1 VLIPRIFHQIWVGP
15 DPYPKKLESYRQ
27 SWLDLNPGWELR
39 FWTEDN
45 LPDGLRR
52 PEARERLRVPAER
65 ADIFRLEALWR
76 EGGVYMDT
84 DFECLRPI
92 EPLID
97 DVDFFCAYRKLDRM
111 NNAFIGSVAGH
122 PILEQAL
129 DEMRPTT
136 TYGYDKTAAGPEF
149 LGSLLAGHPEAKI
162 FEAEVFYPRTAAT
175 RRNAYAIHHKSQTW
189 KEAKWLRKELDRFKV
204 KLRKTQDEAHAWRL
218 RAEQAERELEQ
229 LRVRK

>member
-15 DPYPKKLESYRQ
+15 DPYPRKFEPYRQ

-45 LPDGLRR
+45 LPGDLRR

-65 ADIFRLEALWR
+65 ADIFRLEVLWR

-92 EPLID
+92 EPLIEEL
-97 DVDFFCAYRKLDRM
+97 DFFGAYRKLNRI
-111 NNAFIGSVAGH
+111 NNAFLGSVPGH
-122 PILEQAL
+122 PILDRAL
-129 DEMRPTT
+129 DEMRPTS
-136 TYGYDKTAAGPEF
+136 TYGYDKAAAGPEF
-149 LGSLLAGHPEAKI
+149 LGLLLAGYPEAKI
-162 FEAEVFYPRTAAT
+162 FEADVFYPRTAAT
-175 RRNAYAIHHKSQTW
+175 RRKAYALHHKAQSW
-189 KEAKWLRKELDRFKV
+189 KDAAWLREELDRFKR
-204 KLRKTQDEAHAWRL
+204 KLRKTQDEAHEWRL
-218 RAEQAERELEQ
+218 RAEQAERELEK